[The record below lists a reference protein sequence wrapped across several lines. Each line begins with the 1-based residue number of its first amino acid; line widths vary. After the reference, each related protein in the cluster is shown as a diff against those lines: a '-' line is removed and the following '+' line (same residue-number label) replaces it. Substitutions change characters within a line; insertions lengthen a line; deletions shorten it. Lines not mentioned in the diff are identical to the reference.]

1 MESAAQAAA
10 PVADE
15 PSLWLEPS
23 ARMLTRD
30 EPSQLVRWVAVG
42 GEASRFV
49 VVHASRSDW
58 ESAQRQVRSIRTQFF
73 FSAGALSSLLA
84 CTVTAGAGA
93 RAARTE
99 PCQRLPRL
107 RSGGGRRAPLSNYR
121 REAGWLPPLR
131 RREGEVR
138 AWAKLFRRQ

>member
-49 VVHASRSDW
+49 VVHASSSDW
-58 ESAQRQVRSIRTQFF
+58 ESAQRQVRSIRTQCFF
-73 FSAGALSSLLA
+73 LGP
-84 CTVTAGAGA
+84 
-93 RAARTE
+93 E
-99 PCQRLPRL
+99 PFL
-107 RSGGGRRAPLSNYR
+107 RC
-121 REAGWLPPLR
+121 
-131 RREGEVR
+131 
-138 AWAKLFRRQ
+138 